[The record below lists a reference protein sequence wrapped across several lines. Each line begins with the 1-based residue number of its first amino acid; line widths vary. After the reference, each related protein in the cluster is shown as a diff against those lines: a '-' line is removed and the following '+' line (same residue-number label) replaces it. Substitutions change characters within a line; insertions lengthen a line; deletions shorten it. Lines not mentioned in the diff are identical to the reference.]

1 VKIAITAKAVLD
13 DRFGKLTKGQIVD
26 MIDHKAMFYVARGD
40 AELYETKIAR
50 EVPMSAVGATER
62 LSASPA
68 AQASPTQ
75 TLSESDYG
83 VIRRR
88 GRKPK
93 EA

>member
-1 VKIAITAKAVLD
+1 MKIAITAKAVLD
-13 DRFGKLTKGQIVD
+13 DKFGKLTKGQVVE
-26 MIDHKAMFYVARGD
+26 MLDHKAMFYVARGE

-50 EVPMSAVGATER
+50 EVPMSAAGAMER
-62 LSASPA
+62 LSALPA
-68 AQASPTQ
+68 AQVSHTQ
-75 TLSESDYG
+75 TLSESDGG